1 MNISATCDDQCP
13 GVGINGGKSAEMLS
27 DLLQVLET
35 LVLSPHDGRH
45 PAQGRPL
52 QLLAP
57 VQGVTELE
65 QPHVVLGHVV
75 DQVSGSVNLT
85 QGQFVMVLTIRK
97 NEFCVSFLP
106 RKLTLSYR
114 TFIRSA

>member
-1 MNISATCDDQCP
+1 MNISVTCDDQCP
-13 GVGINGGKSAEMLS
+13 GVGVNGGKSAEMLS

-75 DQVSGSVNLT
+75 DQVSGGVDLT

-97 NEFCVSFLP
+97 NELDLC
-106 RKLTLSYR
+106 
-114 TFIRSA
+114 FIST

>member
-1 MNISATCDDQCP
+1 MNISGTCDNQSP
-13 GVGINGGKSAEMLS
+13 GVWVNGGKSAEMLS

-52 QLLAP
+52 QLLTP

-75 DQVSGSVNLT
+75 DQVSGGVDLT

-97 NEFCVSFLP
+97 NELDLC
-106 RKLTLSYR
+106 
-114 TFIRSA
+114 FIST

>member
-1 MNISATCDDQCP
+1 MNIYGTCDDQCP
-13 GVGINGGKSAEMLS
+13 GVWVNGGKSAEMLS
-27 DLLQVLET
+27 DLLQILET

-75 DQVSGSVNLT
+75 DQVSGGVDLT
-85 QGQFVMVLTIRK
+85 QGKLVVVLNK
-97 NEFCVSFLP
+97 QEHLFLC
-106 RKLTLSYR
+106 
-114 TFIRSA
+114 FILP